1 MQKATLPKKSGLLK
15 AGSPSRLKERT
26 FRGVFTFHYIKKTYK
41 AKQNKRSRTYRNPI
55 ALAREWEKTLRNG
68 NSSSPADLAC
78 KLGVS
83 RARVNQILRLL
94 RLAPEVSKAIVA
106 LGDPLPSPIVTER
119 KLRPIVNLSSGEQE
133 QIVEAILAEKRSVQA

>member
-1 MQKATLPKKSGLLK
+1 LKDRTFSVVLKFPDLKKEHKAKEF
-15 AGSPSRLKERT
+15 SPSRL
-26 FRGVFTFHYIKKTYK
+26 
-41 AKQNKRSRTYRNPI
+41 YRNPVN
-55 ALAREWEKTLRNG
+55 LAREWQKALGNG
-68 NSSSPADLAC
+68 DCSSPANLAR

-119 KLRPIVNLSSGEQE
+119 RLRPMVNLSAAKQKRWLQAVLRKSEGTPIDGEHG
-133 QIVEAILAEKRSVQA
+133 LGSP